1 MARMNRRHPL
11 LRSARLTVA
20 TLAWLLCAPLAHAQD
35 LNHPESER
43 LARIMHELEAL
54 EPLITEAESAAL
66 PEARIRFRYD
76 WLRRD
81 LARVKGGLEAHL
93 EASGDEPR
101 SFAPLRGDYR
111 R

>member
-1 MARMNRRHPL
+1 MARMKHRYP
-11 LRSARLTVA
+11 
-20 TLAWLLCAPLAHAQD
+20 LLCATRFTAAAVALLLCVPLAHAQD

-43 LARIMHELEAL
+43 LARIVHELQTL
-54 EPLITEAESAAL
+54 ESLITEAESAAL

-93 EASGDEPR
+93 EAAGDEPR

>member
-11 LRSARLTVA
+11 LRSARLTVV
-20 TLAWLLCAPLAHAQD
+20 TTAWLLCAPLAHAQD
-35 LNHPESER
+35 LHPPESER
-43 LARIMHELEAL
+43 LARIVHELEAL
-54 EPLITEAESAAL
+54 EPLIAEAEAAAL

-93 EASGDEPR
+93 EAAGDEPR